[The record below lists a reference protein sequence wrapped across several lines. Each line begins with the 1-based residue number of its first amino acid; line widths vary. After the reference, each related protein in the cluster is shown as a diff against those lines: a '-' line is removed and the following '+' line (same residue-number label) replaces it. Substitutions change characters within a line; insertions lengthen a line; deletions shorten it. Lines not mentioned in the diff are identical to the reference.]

1 MNPTSSIDINDDGYA
16 IDLPAGVTR
25 FSGCRDL
32 NLTAINA
39 FRRRRAI
46 WLR

>member
-1 MNPTSSIDINDDGYA
+1 MNPTSSIDINADGYA

-32 NLTAINA
+32 NLVGDQHVPPGRATC
-39 FRRRRAI
+39 RR
-46 WLR
+46 